1 MKDVRLIT
9 IGEEIHGDNLR
20 IAEELRLRLR
30 KAETEMVNIMSSP
43 GSGKTSLILKTI
55 EALKGEKRICVVE
68 ADIDSQVD
76 AEKAAAAG
84 ADAVQLHT
92 GGLCHV
98 DAYMMGKTLEG
109 IDLANTDLLILENI
123 GNLICPAQ
131 TDTGAAVNIVILSV
145 PEGDDKP
152 LKYPLIFRTADLVIV
167 NKIDYK
173 ELTDFDSD
181 KLKERIRVLNP
192 EVEVLELSCRT
203 GEGVESWIRWLSRRL
218 LHLQPQGG
226 PQE

>member
-1 MKDVRLIT
+1 MKNVRLIT

-20 IAEELRLRLR
+20 IAQELRRRLHESGIR
-30 KAETEMVNIMSSP
+30 MLNIMSSP

-55 EALKGEKRICVVE
+55 EALKAQTRICVVE

-84 ADAVQLHT
+84 AEAVQLHT

-98 DAYMMGKTLEG
+98 DAYMMEKTLAG
-109 IDLANTDLLILENI
+109 VDLAATDLLILENI
-123 GNLICPAQ
+123 GNLICPAGS
-131 TDTGAAVNIVILSV
+131 DTGAELNIVILSV

-167 NKIDYK
+167 NKIDY
-173 ELTDFDSD
+173 LQMCDFDTDELRS
-181 KLKERIRVLNP
+181 RVRVLNP
-192 EVEVLELSCRT
+192 EVEIIELSCRT
-203 GEGVESWIRWLSRRL
+203 GEGVERWIDWLSRRL
-218 LHLQPQGG
+218 HLQPESG

>member
-1 MKDVRLIT
+1 MNEVRLIT

-20 IAEELRLRLR
+20 IARELRRNLNENATRML
-30 KAETEMVNIMSSP
+30 NIMSSP

-55 EALKGEKRICVVE
+55 EALKDQTRICVVE
-68 ADIDSQVD
+68 ADIDSKVD

-84 ADAVQLHT
+84 AAAVQLHT

-98 DAYMMGKTLEG
+98 DAYMMEKTLSG
-109 IDLANTDLLILENI
+109 IDLGAVDLLILENI

-131 TDTGAAVNIVILSV
+131 SDTGAELNIVILSV

-167 NKIDYK
+167 NKIDY
-173 ELTDFDSD
+173 LQLGDFDSE
-181 KLKERIRVLNP
+181 KFRSRVAVLNP
-192 EVEVLELSCRT
+192 EVEIIELSCRT
-203 GEGVESWIRWLSRRL
+203 GQGVASWIDWLSRRL
-218 LHLQPQGG
+218 NLQPEGSLQ
-226 PQE
+226 Q